1 MNYIVTLPKAREL
14 INSLLIV
21 LSEKEKFII
30 EHRFS
35 LNGNERMTLER
46 IGNHYNVTRERIRQ
60 IEKNALKKL
69 SRNVNNTQLRY
80 LTELAVGVLQEQG
93 GLMAEDLMTS
103 MVIKYVEETDNVDIS
118 SLKLTIDLDKQI
130 VHEHNTIRFRPYWR
144 LSDTP
149 RKMVKSVCNAAVKE
163 LQSRS
168 EVLGFRELAVILK
181 EKYELTGLTTQFVAS
196 SCELDRK
203 LKTVDNKGV
212 GLASWR
218 EINPKTLRDKIFY
231 VFNQIEKPLHYI
243 DIANRI
249 MELGFDDKSVNVQ
262 AVHNELI
269 RFPEFILI
277 GRGIYALK
285 NWGYNEGTVADVIKQ
300 VLQEHG
306 ELSRQDVI
314 DKVLECRQ
322 VKKIT
327 IMLNLKNKP
336 MFEKTENNTYKL
348 SSATA

>member
-1 MNYIVTLPKAREL
+1 MNYIVTLPKSREL

-21 LSEKEKFII
+21 LSEKEKFIV

-35 LNGNERMTLER
+35 LNDNEKLTLER
-46 IGNHYNVTRERIRQ
+46 IGNHYGVTRERIRQ

-93 GLMAEDLMTS
+93 GVMAEELMTS
-103 MVIKYVEETDNVDIS
+103 MMIKYTQDNETVDTA

-130 VHEHNTIRFRPYWR
+130 VHEYNTIRFRPYWR
-144 LSDTP
+144 LAETS
-149 RKMVKSVCNAAVKE
+149 RKMVKAVCDAAVKE
-163 LQSRS
+163 LNDRTDI
-168 EVLGFRELAVILK
+168 LGFRELAVILK
-181 EKYELTGLTTQFVAS
+181 EKYEITGLTTQFVAS

-203 LKTVDNKGV
+203 LKTVEKGV

-218 EINPKTLRDKIFY
+218 HINPKTLRDKIFY
-231 VFNQIEKPLHYI
+231 VFKQIEKPLHYI

-249 MELGFDDKSVNVQ
+249 MELGFDSKTVNVQ

-285 NWGYNEGTVADVIKQ
+285 NWGYSEGTVADVIET
-300 VLQEHG
+300 VLRKHG
-306 ELSRQDVI
+306 ELARQDVI

-336 MFEKTENNTYKL
+336 QFEKTEDNTYRLTSEK
-348 SSATA
+348 